1 MNEQDV
7 KNAIREMAE
16 SIYKVGAKP
25 YEVIAQWPDN
35 TPTLET
41 NHLRLKEIS
50 NGNNG
55 GAQPFE
61 PGLIAFVLD
70 IISGLSVQPMIFP
83 TESGSV
89 LLQYGV
95 TKHLIL
101 EFFPDFSIK
110 MYEAIDGVKSLKS
123 SVNPSDLNKVIEVFL
138 AAQNVK

>member
-1 MNEQDV
+1 MQ
-7 KNAIREMAE
+7 
-16 SIYKVGAKP
+16 S
-25 YEVIAQWPDN
+25 
-35 TPTLET
+35 
-41 NHLRLKEIS
+41 
-50 NGNNG
+50 
-55 GAQPFE
+55 FE
-61 PGLIAFVLD
+61 PGLIAYVLD